1 MTAHDHD
8 HPHAG
13 ENPYAG
19 QGMVLLDIGGDVGAL
34 VVTMPGGM
42 RDEEV
47 EIWEDGPR
55 PNGVHLPHVAVV
67 DRPVEEGGHVSS
79 LVFPSLP
86 AGRYRLATKGSSA
99 ARLVVDVRGAEV
111 TVAGWPAHATRQ

>member
-1 MTAHDHD
+1 MTAHTHAG
-8 HPHAG
+8 PHTG

-34 VVTMPGGM
+34 VVTMPRAM
-42 RDEEV
+42 RDEEI

-67 DRPVEEGGHVSS
+67 DRPVEGGRVSS
-79 LVFPSLP
+79 VVFPSLP
-86 AGRYRLATKGSSA
+86 AGRYRLAPKGSSRG
-99 ARLVVDVRGAEV
+99 RLVVEIRGAEV
-111 TVAGWPAHATRQ
+111 TVADWPAV